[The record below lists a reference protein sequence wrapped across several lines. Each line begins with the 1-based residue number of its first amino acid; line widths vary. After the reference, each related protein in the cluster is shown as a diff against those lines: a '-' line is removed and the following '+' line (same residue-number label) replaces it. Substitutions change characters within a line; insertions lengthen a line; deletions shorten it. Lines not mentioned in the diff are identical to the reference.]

1 MIVSITIFFDLL
13 ILFWIAWWM
22 HGKTSGSMRIV
33 FWPALV
39 LKLLAGLAVG
49 WIYFYY
55 YGHGDTITYWNDG
68 KLVAGK
74 MISDPLK
81 AMRFFWDDSFQWDG
95 LINDKPRSLFFVK
108 ISGLLAFVGGGNYWM
123 MSLIISFISFLGAW
137 YLCLKTTRFFP
148 EARRAVVV
156 AFLFYPSVIFW
167 SSGLIKESLGL
178 AALYFLG
185 SILLTIIS
193 NKKIFVWEYMVA
205 LASLWI
211 SWNLKYYWV
220 GAFMPVAI
228 TTILVIFV
236 KKLKPAL
243 VKYELS
249 MWIILF
255 ILLLSIATSVHPN
268 FYPNRFL
275 EVIVANNQEFMAL
288 TDQEN
293 AILYQNLNPSLKS
306 VLVNMPQ
313 ALISGISRPF
323 VWEAHN
329 VISFAA
335 GLENLVLALLVLSSI
350 PSVPKIFKSPD
361 RLLVLA
367 MLTYII
373 ILAIFL
379 SLSTPNLGTLS
390 RYKVG
395 FLPFLVFLL
404 IFQNQWIVRFFVR
417 KKITVQ

>member
-249 MWIILF
+249 MWIVLF

-313 ALISGISRPF
+313 ALISGIFRPF

-335 GLENLVLALLVLSSI
+335 GLENFVLALLVLSSI

-404 IFQNQWIVRFFVR
+404 VFQNQWIVRFFIR

>member
-249 MWIILF
+249 MWIVLF

-313 ALISGISRPF
+313 ALISGIFRPF

-335 GLENLVLALLVLSSI
+335 GLENFVLALLVLSSI

-367 MLTYII
+367 MLAYII

-404 IFQNQWIVRFFVR
+404 VFQNQWIVRFFVR

>member
-249 MWIILF
+249 MWIVLF

-313 ALISGISRPF
+313 ALISGIFRPF

-335 GLENLVLALLVLSSI
+335 GLENFVLALLVLSSI

>member
-249 MWIILF
+249 MWIVLF

-313 ALISGISRPF
+313 ALISGIFRPF

>member
-249 MWIILF
+249 MWIVLF

-313 ALISGISRPF
+313 ALISGIFRPF
-323 VWEAHN
+323 VWEAHS

-335 GLENLVLALLVLSSI
+335 GLENFVLALLVLSSI